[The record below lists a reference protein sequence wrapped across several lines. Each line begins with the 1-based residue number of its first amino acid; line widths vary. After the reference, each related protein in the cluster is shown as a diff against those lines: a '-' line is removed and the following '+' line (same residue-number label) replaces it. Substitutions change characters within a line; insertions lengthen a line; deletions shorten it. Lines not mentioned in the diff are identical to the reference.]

1 MDSPRFERY
10 ARPAVLVLLYAVA
23 AGLIICVLWLAG
35 AFVEA
40 ALCGLVGVWCPEWA
54 QPPLF
59 G

>member
-1 MDSPRFERY
+1 MDSSRFERY

-23 AGLIICVLWLAG
+23 AGLVICALWLAG
-35 AFVEA
+35 AFVKA
-40 ALCGLVGVWCPEWA
+40 ALCDIVGVWCPEWA